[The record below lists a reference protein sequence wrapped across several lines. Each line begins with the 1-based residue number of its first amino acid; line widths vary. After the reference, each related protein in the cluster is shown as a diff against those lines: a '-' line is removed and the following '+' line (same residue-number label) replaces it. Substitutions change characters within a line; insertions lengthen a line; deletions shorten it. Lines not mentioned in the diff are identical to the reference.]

1 MESAACL
8 PRSGF
13 VQQINAADA
22 KSSAADFGVIREP
35 QKKGEQIWQNSEETN
50 LLVFQFH

>member
-13 VQQINAADA
+13 VQQGKCSRPLKAAADLQRYI
-22 KSSAADFGVIREP
+22 KTN
-35 QKKGEQIWQNSEETN
+35 KKEK
-50 LLVFQFH
+50 

>member
-13 VQQINAADA
+13 VQQPA
-22 KSSAADFGVIREP
+22 SQGFGPLRGP
-35 QKKGEQIWQNSEETN
+35 
-50 LLVFQFH
+50 LP